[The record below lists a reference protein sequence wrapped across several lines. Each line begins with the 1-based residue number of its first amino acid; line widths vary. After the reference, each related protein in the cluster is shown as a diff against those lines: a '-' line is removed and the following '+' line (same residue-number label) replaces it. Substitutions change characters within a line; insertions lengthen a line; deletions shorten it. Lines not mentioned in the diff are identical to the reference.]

1 MKRLAS
7 VDIGSNTV
15 HALVAD
21 VDGSQL
27 VDVAHYS
34 EMPELGPHV
43 AKHGEIGAAQAP
55 AIAALKRV
63 VDEAR
68 EHKFEHLV
76 AGATAAVR
84 TASDGAEFAE
94 KAGQAIGVPMRILK
108 EEKEAHLTFAGAA
121 SKHAGKREWLL
132 TDLGGGSMEVVIG
145 RDHELQKWATLHIG
159 SGVLSAQFLS
169 DPPTSDERAKLRREA
184 LRLLRGA
191 PDADV
196 ERVVATGGTAVH
208 LPSVLSRQNP
218 PPVLTTADLLK
229 CAEKLDESPAD
240 HLAKHLDLE
249 LPRVKALRGG
259 VEVLLL
265 LLDWYGQSNLQ
276 ISREGVRHGMLLAYL
291 KHGEDWWR

>member
-1 MKRLAS
+1 MTRLAS

-21 VDGSQL
+21 VHGSNL

-43 AKHGEIGAAQAP
+43 AEHGAIGAAAGP
-55 AIAALKRV
+55 AIKALQRV
-63 VDEAR
+63 VDKAR

-84 TASDGAEFAE
+84 TASDGAKFA
-94 KAGQAIGVPMRILK
+94 KQAGDAIGVPVRILK
-108 EEKEAHLTFAGAA
+108 EEKEAQLTFAGAA

-145 RDHELQKWATLHIG
+145 RELELQKWATLPIG
-159 SGVLSAQFLS
+159 SGVLAARFLS
-169 DPPTSDERAKLRREA
+169 DPPTPDERAKLRREA

-191 PDADV
+191 PDAEV

-208 LPSVLSRQNP
+208 LPSVLSRKNP
-218 PPVLTTADLLK
+218 PSVLTTADLLK
-229 CAEKLDESPAD
+229 CAEMLDEAPAERLAA
-240 HLAKHLDLE
+240 HLAIE
-249 LPRVKALRGG
+249 LPRIKALRGG

-265 LLDWYGQSNLQ
+265 ILDWYGQSNLH
-276 ISREGVRHGMLLAYL
+276 ISLEGVRQGMLLAYM